1 MAEFKY
7 RICPECSRILDMDFK
22 NPTGQIFLN
31 DLIGRFSSKYI
42 IGLCYDCQQKK
53 NEREEIIKTLRS
65 VRSFP
70 ILPADF
76 LDQAKDIIKVR
87 KEIKT

>member
-7 RICPECSRILDMDFK
+7 RICPECSRILNMDFK

-31 DLIGRFSSKYI
+31 DLIGRFSSKSI
-42 IGLCYDCQQKK
+42 VGLCHDCQQKK
-53 NEREEIIKTLRS
+53 NEREELIKTLRGA
-65 VRSFP
+65 RPFP

-87 KEIKT
+87 KETLV